1 MQNNERKN
9 KPDKNPR
16 NMTTFQL
23 DEETSL
29 LMKQAR
35 KLHGTNWSYEGRDLL
50 KKRAIEILTNANH
63 TASHALPQSA

>member
-1 MQNNERKN
+1 
-9 KPDKNPR
+9 
-16 NMTTFQL
+16 MTTFQL

>member
-1 MQNNERKN
+1 MRNNEREN

-29 LMKQAR
+29 LMKKAR
-35 KLHGTNWSYEGRDLL
+35 KLYGTNWSYEGRDLL
-50 KKRAIEILTNANH
+50 KKRAIEILTNASH
-63 TASHALPQSA
+63 TASQPTTQSA